1 MSHIYFSGVY
11 LLTFLLWRSRSVIPL
26 HSFSAAIT
34 IGRALPSLYSAPFLS
49 NNTKGEFHPNIST
62 GSINSEKYLLYI
74 PYSINGSMLFIT
86 MVGFF
91 VVFVFQGKDIC
102 KEKKDKGI
110 TEPNKQSLKWRYF
123 MFVLIFFF
131 TLFVSVR
138 ALLLGNFLFSLTV
151 ESDLHLSKLSAN
163 ILTVVLIT
171 SDAFSQFFSGIISRY
186 ITLRRIILLQMT
198 FGTLACIILSFY
210 GLSSLIVL
218 WIFTPLHDLILGAL
232 RTTMISLVNSRFE
245 VTGFLMATVD
255 SGMAC
260 GKLASTWI
268 GAAVLDRYNSHI
280 LLYIWLGF
288 QLIITLTGGLLLAY
302 LWKKPLRFLPADESD
317 EESDIKDTKS
327 LLQNNDST
335 DEDP

>member
-1 MSHIYFSGVY
+1 MSDIDFSGVY
-11 LLTFLLWRSRSVIPL
+11 LLTFLFWGSESVIPL
-26 HSFSAAIT
+26 HSFTAALT

-49 NNTKGEFHPNIST
+49 NNTKVDFHPNRSSHLIT
-62 GSINSEKYLLYI
+62 SEEYLLYI
-74 PYSINGSMLFIT
+74 PYTINGSMLFIT
-86 MVGFF
+86 MVGFS
-91 VVFVFQGKDIC
+91 VVFVFLGQGILC
-102 KEKKDKGI
+102 KEKTDKDIMK
-110 TEPNKQSLKWRYF
+110 PNEQSLKWRHF

-131 TLFVSVR
+131 ALFVSVR

-186 ITLRRIILLQMT
+186 ITLRRIIVIQMT
-198 FGTLACIILSFY
+198 FGTLACIILSCY
-210 GLSSLIVL
+210 GLASLIVL
-218 WIFTPLHDLILGAL
+218 WIFTPLHDLILGGL

-268 GAAVLDRYNSHI
+268 GAAVLDRYNSQI
-280 LLYIWLGF
+280 LMYIWLGF

-302 LWKKPLRFLPADESD
+302 LWNKPLRFLPRDESD
-317 EESDIKDTKS
+317 EENDINDTKS
-327 LLQNNDST
+327 LL
-335 DEDP
+335 EK